1 MILKFIFS
9 YLFYHTFAFPEYYIL
24 ESVSAKS
31 KTNGILVYLKVDSLP
46 NAENLTGWQSQND
59 WFYITL
65 YQCRMIKS
73 KQILKEIDS
82 NILNFEMIENEES
95 LQLGIKSRESIEQFN
110 FSLNPN
116 TNTITTSLHFSTKFF
131 ANKNKDEVVVKH
143 NQNTGLSRGT
153 RTWLNISGIG
163 LTLSGFLKEEKVS
176 NNPQTIAGVS
186 IVIATFLLDLI
197 LKDF

>member
-9 YLFYHTFAFPEYYIL
+9 YLLYHTFAFSEYSTL
-24 ESVSAKS
+24 ESINVNS
-31 KTNGILVYLKVDSLP
+31 KTNGILVSLKMDSLP
-46 NAENLTGWQSQND
+46 NEKNLTGWQSKND

-65 YQCRMIKS
+65 YQCRIMKS

-82 NILNFEMIENEES
+82 NILDFEIIENEES

-131 ANKNKDEVVVKH
+131 ANKNKDEVVVNH
-143 NQNTGLSRGT
+143 NQDTGLSRGT

-163 LTLSGFLKEEKVS
+163 LTLSGILKEEKVF
-176 NNPQTIAGVS
+176 NNPQTIVGVS
-186 IVIATFLLDLI
+186 IVVATFLLDLI

>member
-1 MILKFIFS
+1 MILKFIIS
-9 YLFYHTFAFPEYYIL
+9 YLLYHNFAFPEYSTL
-24 ESVSAKS
+24 ESVSIDS
-31 KTNGILVYLKVDSLP
+31 KTNGILVFLTMDSLP
-46 NAENLTGWQSQND
+46 DAKDLTGWQSKND

-73 KQILKEIDS
+73 KQLLKKIDN
-82 NILNFEMIENEES
+82 NILDFEMIENEES

-116 TNTITTSLHFSTKFF
+116 TNTITTSLYFSTKFF
-131 ANKNKDEVVVKH
+131 TNKNKDEVVVNH

-176 NNPQTIAGVS
+176 NNPQTIAGLS
-186 IVIATFLLDLI
+186 IVVATFLLDLI

>member
-1 MILKFIFS
+1 MILKFIIS
-9 YLFYHTFAFPEYYIL
+9 YLLYHNFAFPEYSTL
-24 ESVSAKS
+24 ESVSIDS
-31 KTNGILVYLKVDSLP
+31 KTNGILVFLTMDSLP
-46 NAENLTGWQSQND
+46 DAKNLTGWQSKND

-73 KQILKEIDS
+73 KQLLKKIDD
-82 NILNFEMIENEES
+82 NILDFEMIENEES

-116 TNTITTSLHFSTKFF
+116 INTITTSLHFSTKFF
-131 ANKNKDEVVVKH
+131 ANKNNDEVVVNH

-176 NNPQTIAGVS
+176 NNPQTIAGLS
-186 IVIATFLLDLI
+186 IVVATFLLDLI